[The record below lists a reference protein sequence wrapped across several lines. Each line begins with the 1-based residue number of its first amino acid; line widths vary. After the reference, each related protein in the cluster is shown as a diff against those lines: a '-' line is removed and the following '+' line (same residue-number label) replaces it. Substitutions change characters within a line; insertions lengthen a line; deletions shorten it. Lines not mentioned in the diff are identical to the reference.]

1 MNTPSLLKILNRFF
15 KIAAPTFLLLTFSFE
30 VSSTGEVS
38 ILWRDATLLALTFTV
53 IAAGMTLGW
62 VYTSRRLRLLTRHE
76 EGFSFTTS
84 RKEREQAT
92 APYNIFDKR
101 MEPSVRRRMALAV
114 FLTFSIIGPI
124 TVLMRSALF
133 PIQLTAVLILTISSG
148 CMSASFIL
156 FGHKK
161 FWLVVSFMLCLSANI
176 FVDPLTQMIVDVP
189 PLQNPTLNSDRVV
202 LTKQEIKDV
211 RAQRTLIGVGVIV
224 LLTSG
229 YIMWLLVLNKEGA
242 KRVRY
247 QAEIQIAQNIQRTLL
262 PSGVFKASWCQ
273 AAGLTVPA
281 TDVGGDYFDFIT
293 ISDEQVAVVI
303 ADVAGH
309 GIGAG
314 ILSAMI
320 KSALR
325 SQILHDPAP
334 VAVLHN
340 LNATLRQV
348 AERKMFVT
356 CAYVLLDWNEKNAR
370 IATAGHPPVI
380 HRSNGTLQEV
390 RTQSLGLGMQRQ
402 GMFSEV
408 VVRIAAG
415 DSLCMYTD
423 GVTEA
428 ANQSSEQFGIERLMN
443 LVSSN
448 GALAADAFATE
459 TIQTVKEFAGKKE
472 FKDDA
477 TIVSVIL
484 NGAKRSEESTR

>member
-1 MNTPSLLKILNRFF
+1 
-15 KIAAPTFLLLTFSFE
+15 
-30 VSSTGEVS
+30 
-38 ILWRDATLLALTFTV
+38 
-53 IAAGMTLGW
+53 
-62 VYTSRRLRLLTRHE
+62 
-76 EGFSFTTS
+76 
-84 RKEREQAT
+84 
-92 APYNIFDKR
+92 
-101 MEPSVRRRMALAV
+101 MEPSVRRRLALAV

-133 PIQLTAVLILTISSG
+133 PIQLTTVLILTISCG

-161 FWLVVSFMLCLSANI
+161 FWLVVSFILCLSTNI
-176 FVDPLTQMIVDVP
+176 FVAPLTQMIVDVP
-189 PLQNPTLNSDRVV
+189 PMQKPTLNSDRVV
-202 LTKQEIKDV
+202 LTKQEIKDI
-211 RAQRTLIGVGVIV
+211 RGQRTLIGVGVIV

-229 YIMWLLVLNKEGA
+229 YIMLLLVLNKEGD

-247 QAEIQIAQNIQRTLL
+247 QAELQIAQNIQRTLL
-262 PSGVFKASWCQ
+262 PSGVFKTSWCEVG
-273 AAGLTVPA
+273 GLTLPA
-281 TDVGGDYFDFIT
+281 SDVGGDYFDIIT
-293 ISDEQVAVVI
+293 IDDNKLAVVI

-314 ILSAMI
+314 ILSAMT

-325 SQILHDPAP
+325 SQILHDPSP

-340 LNATLRQV
+340 LNATLHQV

-380 HRSNGTLQEV
+380 HKSNGTLQEV

-415 DSLCMYTD
+415 DSLCLYTD

-428 ANQSSEQFGIERLMN
+428 ANQTNEQFGIERLMN
-443 LVSSN
+443 LISTN
-448 GALAADAFATE
+448 GALSTDALSTNALREVKAFANKSE
-459 TIQTVKEFAGKKE
+459 L
-472 FKDDA
+472 KDDA
-477 TIVSVIL
+477 TIMLINVD
-484 NGAKRSEESTR
+484 